1 MAILN
6 KEAILSAVDLKK
18 ELVKVPEWGGEVYI
32 SMMTGEARDA
42 WEQGLV
48 GGKGANLENIRAR
61 LVSFTAVDEQGKR
74 IFNNEDAVE
83 LGKKSATALE
93 RCVKVAQ
100 KLNRLTEEELDNL
113 VKN

>member
-6 KEAILSAVDLKK
+6 RDAILGAVDLKK

-42 WEQGLV
+42 WEQSLV

-61 LVSFTAVDEQGKR
+61 LVAFTAVDEEGKR
-74 IFNNEDAVE
+74 IFTNEDASS
-83 LGKKSATALE
+83 LGQKSATALE

-100 KLNRLTEEELDNL
+100 KLNRLTEQELDDL

>member
-6 KEAILSAVDLKK
+6 REAILSAVDLKK

-48 GGKGANLENIRAR
+48 GGKGANLDNIRAR
-61 LVSFTAVDEQGKR
+61 LVAFTAVDDQGKR
-74 IFNNEDAVE
+74 LFSNEDAIV
-83 LGKKSATALE
+83 LGQKSATALE

-100 KLNRLTEEELDNL
+100 KLNRLTEQELDDL

>member
-6 KEAILSAVDLKK
+6 RDAILNASDLKK

-32 SMMTGEARDA
+32 SVMTGASRDA
-42 WEQGLV
+42 WEQSLV
-48 GGKGANLENIRAR
+48 TNKGASLDNIRAR
-61 LVSFTAVDEQGKR
+61 LVAFTAVGEDGKR
-74 IFNNEDAVE
+74 LFSNEDAE
-83 LGKKSATALE
+83 LLGEKSGSALE

-100 KLNRLTEEELDNL
+100 KINRLTESDLDEM

>member
-6 KEAILSAVDLKK
+6 RDAILGANDLTK

-32 SMMTGEARDA
+32 SMMTGASRDA
-42 WEQGLV
+42 WEQSLMAT
-48 GGKGANLENIRAR
+48 KGVSLENIRAR
-61 LVSFTAVDEQGKR
+61 LVSFTAVGEDGKR
-74 IFNNEDAVE
+74 LFNNEDAE
-83 LGKKSATALE
+83 LLGEKSATALE

-100 KLNRLTEEELDNL
+100 KVNRLTEADLEDL